1 MFNSPSLQEITVQ
14 ELAQQI
20 TVNGDNL
27 QLIDVR
33 EPQEISLATIPGFT
47 VLPLSQFAQWSSN
60 ITTYFDI
67 NAETIVLCHHG
78 IRSAQMCQWLADR
91 GFTNLKNVSGGID
104 AYSRKVDRNIPRY

>member
-47 VLPLSQFAQWSSN
+47 ILPLSQFAQWSSN

-78 IRSAQMCQWLADR
+78 IRSAQMCQWLAYQ
-91 GFTNLKNVSGGID
+91 GFTNIKNVSGGID